1 MTTEQAIREAKNR
14 WARRRRRLIGYG
26 QWQPFTDAAPV
37 REHVLAI
44 KATGMGLAGIAKH
57 TGVNRGS
64 LDHLL
69 YGSDDFP
76 PAEKIR
82 TENAHALLDY
92 WPHLDDYADRNII
105 DGTGTRRRMQAL
117 AAAGW
122 SSHDVHRHVGSG
134 HKQTFERLCTRDKV
148 TARLAR
154 AVRDFYDEYSAKK
167 PEEYGVEPWIA
178 ERTRAYATKQ
188 DWAPAIAWD
197 DDTIDD
203 PAAEPSYGQTLNF
216 HQRAQLRRE
225 EIEHLAWC
233 GHEPEQI
240 LDRLN
245 GEVSIS
251 TIRQI
256 VQEWRTGV
264 KRVRTNPERTAA

>member
-1 MTTEQAIREAKNR
+1 MTTDQAIREAKNR

-26 QWQPFTDAAPV
+26 QWQPFTDAAPA

-57 TGVNRGS
+57 TGVSRGS

-69 YGSDDFP
+69 YGSGDFP
-76 PAEKIR
+76 PAAVIR
-82 TENAHALLDY
+82 TENAEALLAY
-92 WPHLDDYADRNII
+92 WPSLDDYENHNTI
-105 DGTGTRRRMQAL
+105 DGAGTRRRMQAL

-122 SSHDVHRHVGSG
+122 SSHAVHRHTGG
-134 HKQTFERLCTRDKV
+134 AHKQTFERLYTCDKV

-154 AVRDFYDEYSAKK
+154 AVRDFYNEYASKK
-167 PEEYGVEPWIA
+167 SEEYGIPAWLA
-178 ERTRAYATKQ
+178 ARTRAYAAKR

-216 HQRAQLRRE
+216 HERAQLRRE

-240 LDRLN
+240 LARLN
-245 GEVSIS
+245 NEVSIS
-251 TIRQI
+251 TVRQI

-264 KRVRTNPERTAA
+264 KRVRTSPERTAA

>member
-1 MTTEQAIREAKNR
+1 MTTDQAIREAKNR

-26 QWQPFTDAAPV
+26 QWQPFTDAAPA

-57 TGVNRGS
+57 TGVKRGS

-69 YGSDDFP
+69 YGKDNLP
-76 PAEKIR
+76 PAVKIR
-82 TENAHALLDY
+82 TENAEALLTY
-92 WPHLDDYADRNII
+92 WPTLDDYEDHNTI

-117 AAAGW
+117 AAAGFP
-122 SSHDVHRHVGSG
+122 SRAVHRIVDTAHA
-134 HKQTFERLCTRDKV
+134 QTFERLYACDKV

-154 AVRDFYDEYSAKK
+154 AVRDFYDECSAKK
-167 PEEYGVEPWIA
+167 PERYGVEAWIA
-178 ERTRAYATKQ
+178 DRCRANAVKRG
-188 DWAPAIAWD
+188 WALPIAWD

-203 PAAEPSYGQTLNF
+203 PEAEPDLGQKLNF
-216 HQRAQLRRE
+216 HERAALRRE

-233 GHEPEQI
+233 GHTAEQI

-251 TIRQI
+251 TVRQI
-256 VQEWRTGV
+256 VHEWRTGQ
-264 KRVRTNPERTAA
+264 KRDRKQVAA